1 MTRKVT
7 YCIQTLGGIILM
19 VLALCLVSSCSDTL
33 LDDDARDVPQADGA
47 FEWTRAAD
55 RSTRLAFLRNYG
67 VGYSYNAVN
76 GEYCNWNDIR
86 CQIINRNVVER
97 VQELIPTET
106 FYGQMTTEIVSYS
119 SKYTYNTRDYV
130 AGIRLDTKQA
140 VDFGLYGK
148 SKRTRQD
155 VLEDGVRQ
163 QFYYS
168 TDYSI
173 TKGQQWIDAN
183 NILAYIADGQYELML
198 TESFRGAVK
207 HMMNAVYNEKHDEL
221 YLTAMVDSFLQ
232 VYGTH
237 VVVSAVVGA
246 RLQLDLTHDMW
257 RYNDQVQESEWTTE
271 QILFA
276 YSHRKE
282 NRKESIY
289 KFIENTSINVSA
301 YGGDQSYL
309 TDFMGKT
316 QYDGTRTFDAQ
327 GAIAKWSESVK
338 FTPDDDKN
346 SNVELVDM
354 KVKPIWDF
362 IEPLDIMGEV
372 VDRVKVEI
380 MQDISYQ
387 QDQLGSVSLFNTSF
401 PVNIANPKVK
411 VHESSGGFRTCS
423 WESVRASFQDLLP
436 QDLKPIVNI
445 VSGGRYVATICHEE
459 IDGKEYTTVYP
470 IYNGKISCH
479 DGLAIDGD
487 KAYTIRWSYD
497 NKGYELRQMSAK
509 DAPQTDVVYIN
520 DGALSLVK
528 QDELTYAEAHPM
540 LYVEST
546 GGVQYDGSFDSG
558 GLYLPQKRGLNFF
571 IADPLQGVVKW
582 QFINWN
588 WVKDSDSDVMKCM
601 RDESAYTY
609 IYSPTEM
616 DYVE

>member
-1 MTRKVT
+1 MKRKVT
-7 YCIQTLGGIILM
+7 YSIKALGSIIL
-19 VLALCLVSSCSDTL
+19 VLLALCLATSCNDTL
-33 LDDDARDVPQADGA
+33 LDEDVPQANSS

-55 RSTRLAFLRNYG
+55 RSTHLAFLRNYG

-86 CQIINRNVVER
+86 CQVINRNVLER
-97 VQELIPTET
+97 IQELIPTET
-106 FYGQMTTEIVSYS
+106 FYGKTTSDIVSYS

-130 AGIRLDTKQA
+130 AGIRLDTKQE
-140 VDFGLYGK
+140 VDLGLYGK

-173 TKGQQWIDAN
+173 TKGQQWIEAN
-183 NILAYIADGQYELML
+183 NILAYIADGENELML

-257 RYNDQVQESEWTTE
+257 RYNDQVQETEWTTE
-271 QILFA
+271 QILWA
-276 YSHRKE
+276 YSHREE
-282 NRKESIY
+282 NRKENIY
-289 KFIENTSINVSA
+289 KFIENTSIYVSA

-327 GAIAKWSESVK
+327 DAIKKWSESVK
-338 FTPDDDKN
+338 FDPDNDKN

-362 IEPLDIMGEV
+362 IEPFDVLGEV

-387 QDQLGSVSLFNTSF
+387 QDQLGNASLFNTSF
-401 PVNIANPKVK
+401 PVNIADPKVK
-411 VHESSGGFRTCS
+411 VHESSGGFSTIAWS
-423 WESVRASFQDLLP
+423 ALAKGNAESM
-436 QDLKPIVNI
+436 PIVNV
-445 VSGGRYVATICHEE
+445 VSGGR
-459 IDGKEYTTVYP
+459 
-470 IYNGKISCH
+470 
-479 DGLAIDGD
+479 
-487 KAYTIRWSYD
+487 
-497 NKGYELRQMSAK
+497 
-509 DAPQTDVVYIN
+509 
-520 DGALSLVK
+520 
-528 QDELTYAEAHPM
+528 
-540 LYVEST
+540 
-546 GGVQYDGSFDSG
+546 
-558 GLYLPQKRGLNFF
+558 
-571 IADPLQGVVKW
+571 
-582 QFINWN
+582 
-588 WVKDSDSDVMKCM
+588 
-601 RDESAYTY
+601 
-609 IYSPTEM
+609 
-616 DYVE
+616 